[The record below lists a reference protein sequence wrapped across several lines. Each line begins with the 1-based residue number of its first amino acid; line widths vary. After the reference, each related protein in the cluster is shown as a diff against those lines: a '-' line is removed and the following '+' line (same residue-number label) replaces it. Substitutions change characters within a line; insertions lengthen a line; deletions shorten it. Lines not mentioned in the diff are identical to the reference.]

1 MSEASAGVS
10 TGMIEMVAANIYMLK
25 IPLPQSPLKAT
36 NSYIIKG
43 EDRNLIVDTG
53 YNLPE
58 CNAAMRQGLRELGVS
73 LDVTDIFITHMHP
86 DHLDLVWSLQSDSS
100 MIYLSKPDVET
111 VKLSERWE
119 ESRHQFSRISGLPEN
134 VLQEVVERHSPRRF
148 HRGKTPNFTTVEDGD
163 EIKIGNYILKCV
175 KTPGH
180 SKGHMCLY
188 ESKRKLLICG
198 DHVLNDITP
207 NIALWRY
214 EWNPLEKYLDSL
226 DKILGFEVELALPGH
241 RSLIRDFKGRVM
253 ELKSHHQARLKE
265 ILSLLDDQGKEA
277 YRIASEMRWDMTYES
292 WDQFPATQ
300 KLFATAE
307 ALSHLKY
314 LEDKGLVNRKF
325 REQRML
331 FTRRN

>member
-1 MSEASAGVS
+1 
-10 TGMIEMVAANIYMLK
+10 MIERVTSNIYMVK

-58 CNAAMRQGLRELGVS
+58 CKAALLQGLRELGVS

-100 MIYLSKPDVET
+100 KIYLSKPDLET
-111 VKLSERWE
+111 VKLSDWWE
-119 ESRHQFSRISGLPEN
+119 ENRHLFSRISGLPED
-134 VLQEVVERHSPRRF
+134 VLQEIIDRHSPRKF
-148 HRGKTPNFTTVEDGD
+148 HQGKAPEFTTVEDGD
-163 EIKIGNYILKCV
+163 EIKVGDCLLQCV
-175 KTPGH
+175 ETPGH

-188 ESKRKLLICG
+188 EPEKKILICG

-207 NIALWRY
+207 NIALWQY

-226 DKILGFEVELALPGH
+226 DKVLGFEVERALPGH

-253 ELKSHHQARLKE
+253 ELKSHHQERLRE
-265 ILSLLDDQGKEA
+265 ILSLLDYHGKDA
-277 YRIASEMRWDMTYES
+277 FRIASEMSWDMTYES

-314 LEDKGLVNRKF
+314 LDDKGFIDKKTLQ
-325 REQRML
+325 QRML
-331 FTRRN
+331 FTKRH

>member
-1 MSEASAGVS
+1 
-10 TGMIEMVAANIYMLK
+10 MIERVTSNIYMVK

-58 CNAAMRQGLRELGVS
+58 CKTALLQGLRELGVS
-73 LDVTDIFITHMHP
+73 LDLTDIFITHMHP

-100 MIYLSKPDVET
+100 KIYLSKPDVET
-111 VKLSERWE
+111 VKSSERWE
-119 ESRHQFSRISGLPEN
+119 ESRNLFSKLSGLPED
-134 VLQEVVERHSPRRF
+134 VLQEIIERHSPRRF
-148 HRGKTPNFTTVEDGD
+148 HQGKTPEFTIVEDGD
-163 EIKIGNYILKCV
+163 EIKIGDHLLQCV
-175 KTPGH
+175 ETPGH

-188 ESKRKLLICG
+188 EPKRKLLICG

-207 NIALWRY
+207 NIALWQY

-241 RSLIRDFKGRVM
+241 RSLIRDFEGRIF
-253 ELKSHHQARLKE
+253 ELKNHHQERLKE
-265 ILSLLDDQGKEA
+265 ILSLLDGDGKDA
-277 YRIASEMRWDMTYES
+277 FRIASEMKWDMTYES

-314 LEDKGLVNRKF
+314 LDDKGLINKKF
-325 REQRML
+325 REQRIL
-331 FTRRN
+331 FARRHRTLQAC